1 MQLAHD
7 VMDQL
12 AQLCGRHL
20 GAFRY
25 VGGGEGNEVVRRDQ
39 GLVERGQQV
48 GIRGGV
54 EVGQDMQQVGH
65 GWCRARARARAIL
78 YTQQRLCGGCVPSS
92 RFASSASQP
101 SCNSA
106 VQRWQQH
113 AAADAT
119 RASGLTKG
127 S

>member
-1 MQLAHD
+1 
-7 VMDQL
+7 
-12 AQLCGRHL
+12 
-20 GAFRY
+20 
-25 VGGGEGNEVVRRDQ
+25 
-39 GLVERGQQV
+39 V

-101 SCNSA
+101 SCSSA
-106 VQRWQQH
+106 GS
-113 AAADAT
+113 AAVAAT
-119 RASGLTKG
+119 RGRPTRRAPAG
-127 S
+127 